1 MAEKVAQRAASKEGA
16 RQIMNSPAE
25 EYNLFSEI
33 LMRGRERGG
42 FTKKEMEI
50 LVKAGFL
57 DQIRSFEEDYI
68 PPEPPDE
75 YWEALEREEE
85 KAKANQRRLNMIRY
99 GEENPPA
106 EGSPFRWKQ
115 TGVSPEGIKQYRK
128 IYGYPA
134 AKVKDLEIGP
144 DQFLDIYASKRMT

>member
-1 MAEKVAQRAASKEGA
+1 MKEAAAKATA
-16 RQIMNSPAE
+16 RQILNSPSE
-25 EYNLFSEI
+25 EYDLLSEI
-33 LMRGRERGG
+33 LMRGRQRGG
-42 FTKKEMEI
+42 FTKKEMEV
-50 LVKAGFL
+50 LEASGFL
-57 DQIRSFEEDYI
+57 DQIRPIEDEI
-68 PPEPPDE
+68 IEPEPPEE

>member
-1 MAEKVAQRAASKEGA
+1 MEVLEAS
-16 RQIMNSPAE
+16 
-25 EYNLFSEI
+25 
-33 LMRGRERGG
+33 
-42 FTKKEMEI
+42 
-50 LVKAGFL
+50 GFL
-57 DQIRSFEEDYI
+57 DQIRPIEDEI
-68 PPEPPDE
+68 IEPEPPDE
-75 YWEALEREEE
+75 YWKALEREEE

>member
-1 MAEKVAQRAASKEGA
+1 MKEAAAKATA
-16 RQIMNSPAE
+16 RQILNSPAE
-25 EYNLFSEI
+25 EYDLFSEI
-33 LMRGRERGG
+33 LMRGRQRGG
-42 FTKKEMEI
+42 FTKKEMEV
-50 LVKAGFL
+50 LEASGFL
-57 DQIRSFEEDYI
+57 DQIRPIEDEI
-68 PPEPPDE
+68 IEPEPPDE

-85 KAKANQRRLNMIRY
+85 KVKANQRRLNMIRY

>member
-1 MAEKVAQRAASKEGA
+1 MKEAAAKATA
-16 RQIMNSPAE
+16 RQILNSPAE
-25 EYNLFSEI
+25 EYDLFSEI
-33 LMRGRERGG
+33 LMRGRQRGG
-42 FTKKEMEI
+42 FTKKEMEV
-50 LVKAGFL
+50 LEASGFL
-57 DQIRSFEEDYI
+57 DQIRPIEDEI
-68 PPEPPDE
+68 IEPEPPDE

>member
-1 MAEKVAQRAASKEGA
+1 MKEATAKATA
-16 RQIMNSPAE
+16 RQILNSPAE
-25 EYNLFSEI
+25 EYDLFSEI
-33 LMRGRERGG
+33 LMRGRQRGG
-42 FTKKEMEI
+42 FTKKEMEV
-50 LVKAGFL
+50 LEASGFL
-57 DQIRSFEEDYI
+57 DQIRPIEDEI
-68 PPEPPDE
+68 IEPEPPDE

>member
-1 MAEKVAQRAASKEGA
+1 MKEAAAKATA
-16 RQIMNSPAE
+16 RQILNSPSE
-25 EYNLFSEI
+25 EYDLFSEI
-33 LMRGRERGG
+33 LMRGRQRGG
-42 FTKKEMEI
+42 FTKKEMEV
-50 LVKAGFL
+50 LEASGFL
-57 DQIRSFEEDYI
+57 DQIRPIEDEI
-68 PPEPPDE
+68 IEPEPPEE